1 MLRSLARA
9 LRAVCPSGV
18 AFPRRG
24 VGPTVELAFCRCFIA
39 ARVLIIAEWTPTQ
52 IEDLA
57 IGLYKK
63 PADAMPPYTLQVAPQ
78 PYPLPFLF
86 VNSLSWASR

>member
-1 MLRSLARA
+1 
-9 LRAVCPSGV
+9 
-18 AFPRRG
+18 
-24 VGPTVELAFCRCFIA
+24 LAFCRCFIA

-63 PADAMPPYTLQVAPQ
+63 PADAMPPYTLQVALQ
-78 PYPLPFLF
+78 PYP
-86 VNSLSWASR
+86 SSS